1 MLHSHKIYIF
11 MIKLLLINLSFQ
23 GVNMFRNK
31 SEEYILELF
40 KDANYTIKN
49 YSKNDII
56 ALEGDIC
63 TSVGL
68 ILEGS
73 IDIKRTLGTK
83 IIHVSSFTKG
93 HIFGEVIA
101 FSDTN
106 LYPATVI
113 SSNSSKIM
121 FISKDNFIK
130 YCTSHKDF
138 LERFLNDLTNKI
150 FVLNKSITNLTF
162 NRIRQKI
169 CSFLITEYKLQKSDN
184 IKLKMTKEKIAE
196 SLGITRPSL
205 SRELI
210 NMKDEGLIDY
220 SRNHI
225 KILDLEEI
233 ENALIQ

>member
-1 MLHSHKIYIF
+1 M
-11 MIKLLLINLSFQ
+11 
-23 GVNMFRNK
+23 
-31 SEEYILELF
+31 
-40 KDANYTIKN
+40 
-49 YSKNDII
+49 
-56 ALEGDIC
+56 
-63 TSVGL
+63 
-68 ILEGS
+68 
-73 IDIKRTLGTK
+73 
-83 IIHVSSFTKG
+83 TKG
-93 HIFGEVIA
+93 HILGEVIA

-162 NRIRQKI
+162 NSIRQKI
-169 CSFLITEYKLQKSDN
+169 CNFLITEYKLQKSDN
-184 IKLKMTKEKIAE
+184 IKLKMTQEKIAE

-210 NMKDEGLIDY
+210 NMKNEGLIDY